1 MESFSSSQFTHF
13 LPALLFFLPPCFL
26 SLGLCFR
33 SNGCEEGSS
42 QSGPL
47 SLLSNSPPHPP
58 HGKNAEDILL
68 RIEVGKTSPSDGINS
83 RREEEKGEEELAVR
97 ESDAV

>member
-1 MESFSSSQFTHF
+1 MESFSSSHFTHF
-13 LPALLFFLPPCFL
+13 LPALLFLSFSLCFL

-33 SNGCEEGSS
+33 SSGGEEGSP
-42 QSGPL
+42 QSG
-47 SLLSNSPPHPP
+47 LLSTVQRGPPP

-68 RIEVGKTSPSDGINS
+68 RIEVGKTSPSDGINN
-83 RREEEKGEEELAVR
+83 RREEEKGEEELTVR